1 MADPDVPGGPP
12 PMFLC
17 GNDADAKA
25 TVGAIL
31 EDFGWE
37 PADIGPIDRSRAL
50 EEMCIAWTAYGLES
64 GRWDHAFKMLHR

>member
-12 PMFLC
+12 TMFLC

-31 EDFGWE
+31 
-37 PADIGPIDRSRAL
+37 
-50 EEMCIAWTAYGLES
+50 
-64 GRWDHAFKMLHR
+64 